1 MKHFVTIELLLY
13 LAIILTLAGGLIF
26 SRKFRMI
33 FRFSWPKYAI
43 IIAILALVRLAVWG
57 LMSLESFYMKL
68 TLAQLPMQILLV
80 GMNAAIFVYFYSMV
94 LGRGFSK
101 SGKKAGIK
109 GELVNVKWSDVIG
122 MENVKAEAR
131 EVVELIKDRTR
142 VKKIGGKLLRGI
154 LMLGPPGCGKTYLA
168 KAVATE
174 TGLPFLAMSGSEF
187 VEVFVGVG
195 ASRVRALF
203 KKARE
208 LAYGNGGCII
218 FIDELDAIARKRVFS
233 AFGGTEETNST
244 QNQLLAEMDGLQER
258 EDKSGA
264 ASAEQNIIVI
274 GATNSPEDSLDKA
287 LLRPGRFDRKLY
299 IDLPSLE
306 DREKLFIYYLGK
318 ILHDSSIDVGRL
330 ARKAVY
336 KTPADIEN
344 VIREAAL
351 IATREKR
358 DNITLDD
365 ISEAMERVDLG
376 VKHKINMP
384 PREREMTAYH
394 EAGHLITVYML
405 HPTEDVF
412 KASIIPRRG
421 SLGVVHHQPKE
432 EFHTRDKEKLLA
444 DIKCSLG
451 GYVAE
456 KLKFGT
462 TTTGVTS
469 DFKHAMNV
477 AHAMVWVVGMGDK
490 GRMGDYTAIPDN
502 QLSEKV
508 KEELNDETNRIFQRC
523 LKDVEEVLTKKMAL
537 LDRFA
542 KELMDKEELDYDD
555 IDAIF
560 KEYGEFSTPK
570 DV

>member
-1 MKHFVTIELLLY
+1 MNLFVTIELILY
-13 LAIILTLAGGLIF
+13 LATISVIGAGLIF
-26 SRKFRMI
+26 SRKFRMY
-33 FRFSWPKYAI
+33 FKFNWTKY
-43 IIAILALVRLAVWG
+43 ILFVIVYVLVRLAIWG
-57 LMSLESFYMKL
+57 MMSLESFYMKL

-80 GMNAAIFVYFYSMV
+80 GVNAAIFVYFYSTV

-101 SGKKAGIK
+101 SGKKSSIK
-109 GELVNVKWSDVIG
+109 GEEVNVKWSDVIG

-142 VKKIGGKLLRGI
+142 VKKIGGKILRGI

-195 ASRVRALF
+195 ASRVRELF
-203 KKARE
+203 KKARQ
-208 LAYGNGGCII
+208 LAYGHGGCII

-258 EDKSGA
+258 EDKSGELK
-264 ASAEQNIIVI
+264 SEQNIIVI
-274 GATNSPEDSLDKA
+274 GATNSPEENLDRA
-287 LLRPGRFDRKLY
+287 LMRPGRFDRKLY
-299 IDLPSLE
+299 IDLPSLD
-306 DREKLFIYYLGK
+306 DREKIFEYYLGK
-318 ILHDSSIDVGRL
+318 IEHDPKIDVARL

-336 KTPADIEN
+336 KSPADIEN
-344 VIREAAL
+344 IIREAAL

-358 DNITLDD
+358 DIITLDD

-376 VKHKINMP
+376 LKHKLNVTP
-384 PREREMTAYH
+384 HEREKTAYH
-394 EAGHLITVYML
+394 EAGHLVVLYIL
-405 HPTEDVF
+405 HPTDDVF

-421 SLGVVHHQPKE
+421 TLGVVHHQPRE
-432 EFHTRDKEKLLA
+432 EVFTHDKNRLMA
-444 DIKCSLG
+444 DIKADLG

-456 KLKFGT
+456 KLKFDT
-462 TTTGVTS
+462 TSSGVAM
-469 DFKHAMNV
+469 DFKQAMAI
-477 AHAMVWVVGMGDK
+477 AHNMVWRYGMADK
-490 GRMGDYTAIPDN
+490 SFLGDYSMIPEG
-502 QLSEKV
+502 QISEKV
-508 KEELNDETNRIFQRC
+508 KEELNEETSKIIQQC
-523 LKDVEEVLTKKMAL
+523 LKDVEELLTKERVI

-542 KELMDKEELDYDD
+542 KELLEKEELDYDE

-560 KEYGEFSTPK
+560 KEYGKFGMSK
-570 DV
+570 GI

>member
-1 MKHFVTIELLLY
+1 MNMFLIIELVLY
-13 LAIILTLAGGLIF
+13 LAMITVLGLGLIF
-26 SRKFRMI
+26 SRKFRMY
-33 FRFSWPKYAI
+33 FKFNWTNYAI
-43 IIAILALVRLAVWG
+43 ILVVYALVRLAIWG
-57 LMSLESFYMKL
+57 MMSLESFYMKL

-80 GMNAAIFVYFYSMV
+80 GVNAAIFVYFYSTV

-101 SGKKAGIK
+101 SGKKSSIK
-109 GELVNVKWSDVIG
+109 GEEVNVKWSDVIG

-142 VKKIGGKLLRGI
+142 VKKIGGKILRGI

-195 ASRVRALF
+195 ASRVRELF
-203 KKARE
+203 KKARQ

-258 EDKSGA
+258 EDKSGELK
-264 ASAEQNIIVI
+264 SEQNIIVI
-274 GATNSPEDSLDKA
+274 GATNSPEDNLDKA

-299 IDLPSLE
+299 IDLPSLD
-306 DREKLFIYYLGK
+306 DREKLFEYYLGK
-318 ILHDSSIDVGRL
+318 IEHDPKIDVARL

-336 KTPADIEN
+336 KSPADIEN
-344 VIREAAL
+344 IIREAAL

-358 DNITLDD
+358 DIITLDD

-376 VKHKINMP
+376 LKHKLNVT
-384 PREREMTAYH
+384 PREREKTAYH
-394 EAGHLITVYML
+394 EAGHLVVLYIL
-405 HPTEDVF
+405 HPTDDVF

-421 SLGVVHHQPKE
+421 TLGVVHHQPRE
-432 EFHTRDKEKLLA
+432 EVFTHDKNRLLA
-444 DIKCSLG
+444 DIKADLA
-451 GYVAE
+451 GYVSE
-456 KLKFGT
+456 KIKFDT
-462 TTTGVTS
+462 TSSGVAM
-469 DFKHAMNV
+469 DFKQAMSI
-477 AHAMVWVVGMGDK
+477 AHNMVWRYGMADK
-490 GRMGDYTAIPDN
+490 SFLGDYSVIPEG
-502 QLSEKV
+502 QISEKV
-508 KEELNDETNRIFQRC
+508 KEELNEETSKIIQQC
-523 LKDVEEVLTKKMAL
+523 LKEVEELLTKEREI

-542 KELMDKEELDYDD
+542 RELLEKEELDYDE

-560 KEYGEFSTPK
+560 KEYGKFGMSK
-570 DV
+570 GS